1 MRMRVRASEE
11 RSAQIPIFE
20 CCKLNSLVKTLIIH
34 SRWGLTLCFRSA
46 GILMVIVSV

>member
-1 MRMRVRASEE
+1 MRMRVRASKD
-11 RSAQIPIFE
+11 RFAQTPIFE

-34 SRWGLTLCFRSA
+34 SRWELTLRFRSA